1 MFSLLLASLSNN
13 NITPHEPKRRRGAT
27 PIPAPTFHVLLYLKK
42 NLFLLHFALKEVQNV
57 KDKKLEEIEMENRTQ
72 RHIDALKWGENI

>member
-13 NITPHEPKRRRGAT
+13 NITPHEPKRRRGSPPSHLPLT
-27 PIPAPTFHVLLYLKK
+27 HFSRPASPKKK

-57 KDKKLEEIEMENRTQ
+57 KDKKLEEIEMANRI
-72 RHIDALKWGENI
+72 RRYIDAL

>member
-13 NITPHEPKRRRGAT
+13 NITPHEPKRRRGSPPSHFPLT
-27 PIPAPTFHVLLYLKK
+27 HFSRPASPKKKKKK

-57 KDKKLEEIEMENRTQ
+57 KDKKLEEIEMADRI
-72 RHIDALKWGENI
+72 RRYIDAL

>member
-13 NITPHEPKRRRGAT
+13 NITPHEPKRRRGGPPPHFPPT
-27 PIPAPTFHVLLYLKK
+27 HFSRPASPKKKK

-57 KDKKLEEIEMENRTQ
+57 KDKKLEEIEMANRI
-72 RHIDALKWGENI
+72 RRYIDAL